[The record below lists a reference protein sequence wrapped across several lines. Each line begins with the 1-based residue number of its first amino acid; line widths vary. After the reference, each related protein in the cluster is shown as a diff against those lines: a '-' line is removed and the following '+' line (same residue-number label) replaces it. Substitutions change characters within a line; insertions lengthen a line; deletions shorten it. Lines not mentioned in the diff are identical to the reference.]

1 MKRIMMAL
9 LLASAPMMA
18 QQWKTDLDEAFREAA
33 DSNRNIL
40 LFFSVSDACDICRR
54 LDHDV
59 FQSDEFLQYAQD
71 NLVLV
76 KLDFKN
82 QASGDKS
89 DQLLI
94 VEKYN
99 KDGFFPWVVVVNKHQ
114 KVVGKLPLYEDQT
127 ARQYVAQI
135 KTANR

>member
-1 MKRIMMAL
+1 MKPILIAL
-9 LLASAPMMA
+9 LLVSTSLSA
-18 QQWKTDLDEAFREAA
+18 QTWKTDLNEALREAG
-33 DSNRNIL
+33 SSGKNVL

-59 FQSDEFLQYAQD
+59 FQSQEFLDYAKD

-82 QASGDKS
+82 QASQDKA

-99 KDGFFPWVVVVNKHQ
+99 KDGFFPWVVIVNANQ
-114 KVVGKLPLYEDQT
+114 KVVGKLPMYEDQSI
-127 ARQYVAQI
+127 RQYLSQI
-135 KTANR
+135 KAANR

>member
-1 MKRIMMAL
+1 MKRL
-9 LLASAPMMA
+9 LIVMLVMSGPLMA

-33 DSNRNIL
+33 VSNRNIL

-54 LDHDV
+54 LDNDV
-59 FQSDEFLQYAQD
+59 FQSEEFLEYAQD

-82 QASGDKS
+82 QATGDKS

-99 KDGFFPWVVVVNKHQ
+99 KDGFFPWVVLINKHQ
-114 KVVGKLPLYEDQT
+114 KVIAKMPLYQEQT
-127 ARQYVAQI
+127 ARQYLAQL
-135 KTANR
+135 KSANR

>member
-1 MKRIMMAL
+1 MKPILIAL
-9 LLASAPMMA
+9 LLVSTSLSA
-18 QQWKTDLDEAFREAA
+18 QTWKTDLNEALREAGG
-33 DSNRNIL
+33 SGKNVL

-54 LDHDV
+54 LDHDI
-59 FQSDEFLQYAQD
+59 FQSQEFLDYAKD

-82 QASGDKS
+82 QASHDKA

-99 KDGFFPWVVVVNKHQ
+99 KDGFFPWVVIVNANQ
-114 KVVGKLPLYEDQT
+114 KVVGKLPMYEDQNI
-127 ARQYVAQI
+127 RQYLSQI
-135 KTANR
+135 KAANR